1 MNYIEIGGKIL
12 PIAFG
17 YGALMNYEKSAGQ
30 PATVLVA
37 QFSSG
42 EHSITEVIRLLACG
56 LENGSR
62 KAGNPQPFPI
72 EIVAD
77 LLDESQN
84 PGDVIGRA
92 MQYLADS
99 FAQPSEGAKKKPLTT
114 AKKPR
119 LSGVR

>member
-1 MNYIEIGGKIL
+1 MNYIEIGGKAL

-17 YGALMNYEKSAGQ
+17 YGALMAYERSSGQ
-30 PATVLVA
+30 PATALVA

-62 KAGNPQPFPI
+62 KAGHPEAFPV

-77 LLDESQN
+77 LLDESPN
-84 PGDVIGRA
+84 PSGVIQRA
-92 MQYLADS
+92 MEYLADS
-99 FAQPSEGAKKKPLTT
+99 FAPPSEGAKKKPVTK
-114 AKKPR
+114 AMKPR

>member
-1 MNYIEIGGKIL
+1 MNYIEIGKKNL

-30 PATVLVA
+30 PATALIA

-62 KAGNPQPFPI
+62 KAGNPEAFPV
-72 EIVAD
+72 EAVAD
-77 LLDESQN
+77 LLDES
-84 PGDVIGRA
+84 PKPADVIGRA
-92 MQYLADS
+92 MKYLADS
-99 FAQPSEGAKKKPLTT
+99 FAQPSKSAKKKPLTT